1 MTIHLHRG
9 IAPSKDAPNTPHE
22 RPAENVN
29 AGHTLSMTIGSCK
42 TQRGPPRPLSD
53 LSRQAAK
60 QVRRDA
66 LVLENIPLVKAIAAR
81 LHGGLPVYVDRDD
94 LVQAGVL
101 GLIDAANKFDAEK
114 HVTFSNYA
122 KHRIKGAMLDS
133 LRKLD
138 WASRD
143 MRRRQKDVEATT
155 GALAAILLRTPTE
168 SEVAEKMGINIE
180 RWRSIMLDLRNLGP
194 VSASTRAN
202 EDDNLPAPDFP
213 CAPETQ
219 PDSICAHQQLR
230 RMLSEATKTL
240 PVRHQKIVMLYHIDE
255 MTMKEIGGLLGIN
268 ESRVSQIHKVALEKM
283 ANVLHKNGIDSIHA
297 F

>member
-1 MTIHLHRG
+1 MTKSNAIAIRG
-9 IAPSKDAPNTPHE
+9 LTVRVRRTALERVAAESK
-22 RPAENVN
+22 
-29 AGHTLSMTIGSCK
+29 IGTCK
-42 TQRGPPRPLSD
+42 TRGASRPSD
-53 LSRQAAK
+53 HSRQAAK
-60 QVRRDA
+60 QARRDA
-66 LVLENIPLVKAIAAR
+66 LVVENIPLVKAIAAR

-101 GLIDAANKFDAEK
+101 GLIDAANKFDLKK

-155 GALAAILLRTPTE
+155 GALTAILQRAPTE
-168 SEVAEKMGINIE
+168 AEVAEKMGITID

-202 EDDNLPAPDFP
+202 ENDDLPAMDFP

-230 RMLSEATKTL
+230 SVLGEATKTL
-240 PVRHQKIVMLYHIDE
+240 PERYQKVVMLYHTNE

-283 ANVLHKNGIDSIHA
+283 ANVLHKNGIDSVHA